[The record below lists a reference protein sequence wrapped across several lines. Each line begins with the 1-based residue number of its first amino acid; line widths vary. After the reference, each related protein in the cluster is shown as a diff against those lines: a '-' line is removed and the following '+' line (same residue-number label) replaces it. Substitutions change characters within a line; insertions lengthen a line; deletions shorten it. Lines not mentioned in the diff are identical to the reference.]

1 MTSLYQDI
9 KAKLTRLHVLEQ
21 FIVINSFVF
30 IVVGIMS
37 FLITNGRFHVF
48 EFLSLSNDLWESILH
63 PWSLLTYGFL
73 HHSFSHL
80 FFNML
85 CLYLLAQTFSNLFN
99 ARMSLKIY
107 LLGIISGGILF
118 LIASSFLPFLR
129 INNSLVGASA
139 GLWACIIFL
148 SAYMPNKVVGIL
160 RFNFKL
166 KYLAYVMIAYN
177 LLVVFSSN
185 SGGGIAHYGGGLFGF
200 YYAKELQKGR
210 EIGRFLDSILNYF
223 NKSVKTVYRK
233 KHNNSSTNFKKND
246 RSVYNHQKQIDL
258 ILDKISKSGYESL
271 TKDEK
276 DFLFRAGKK

>member
-9 KAKLTRLHVLEQ
+9 KDKLTRLHVLEQ
-21 FIVINSFVF
+21 IIVINTFVF
-30 IVVGIMS
+30 IIVGLMS
-37 FLITNGRFHVF
+37 FLITNGHFYVF
-48 EFLSLSNDLWESILH
+48 DCLSLSNDFWESILY

-73 HHSFSHL
+73 HNSFYHL

-85 CLYLLAQTFSNLFN
+85 YLYLLAQTFSNLFN

-139 GLWACIIFL
+139 GVWSCIIFL
-148 SAYMPNKVVGIL
+148 SAYMPNKIVGIL

-166 KYLAYVMIAYN
+166 KYLAYAMIAYN

-185 SGGGIAHYGGGLFGF
+185 SGGGIAHYGGGLLVFIML
-200 YYAKELQKGR
+200 K
-210 EIGRFLDSILNYF
+210 
-223 NKSVKTVYRK
+223 
-233 KHNNSSTNFKKND
+233 NFKKVV
-246 RSVYNHQKQIDL
+246 RQ
-258 ILDKISKSGYESL
+258 E
-271 TKDEK
+271 
-276 DFLFRAGKK
+276 DF

>member
-9 KAKLTRLHVLEQ
+9 KDKLTRLNILEQ
-21 FIVINSFVF
+21 IIFINSFVF
-30 IVVGIMS
+30 IIVGIMS
-37 FLITNGRFHVF
+37 FLISNGRFYIF
-48 EFLSLSNDLWESILH
+48 EYLSLSNDLWESILY
-63 PWSLLTYGFL
+63 PWTFLTYGFL
-73 HHSFSHL
+73 HYSLSHL

-118 LIASSFLPFLR
+118 LTASSFSPFLK

-139 GLWACIIFL
+139 GLWSCIIFL
-148 SAYMPNKVVGIL
+148 STYMPNKIVGIF

-166 KYLAYVMIAYN
+166 KYLAFAMIAYN
-177 LLVVFSSN
+177 LLIIFSNN
-185 SGGGIAHYGGGLFGF
+185 SGGGIAHYGGGLLGF
-200 YYAKELQKGR
+200 YYAKELKKGR
-210 EIGRFLDSILNYF
+210 DIGRFLDLIFNYF
-223 NKSVKTVYRK
+223 NKSIKTVHRK
-233 KHNNSSTNFKKND
+233 KNHNASRNFKNTD
-246 RSVYNHQKQIDL
+246 RNVYNHQKQIDL

-271 TKDEK
+271 TQEEK

>member
-1 MTSLYQDI
+1 
-9 KAKLTRLHVLEQ
+9 
-21 FIVINSFVF
+21 
-30 IVVGIMS
+30 
-37 FLITNGRFHVF
+37 
-48 EFLSLSNDLWESILH
+48 
-63 PWSLLTYGFL
+63 
-73 HHSFSHL
+73 
-80 FFNML
+80 ML
-85 CLYLLAQTFSNLFN
+85 CLYLLAQTFSNLFS
-99 ARMSLKIY
+99 AKMSLKIY

-118 LIASSFLPFLR
+118 LITSSFLPFLR

-139 GLWACIIFL
+139 GLWSCIIFL

-166 KYLAYVMIAYN
+166 KYLAYAMIAYN

-210 EIGRFLDSILNYF
+210 ETGRFLDSILNYF
-223 NKSVKTVYRK
+223 NKSIKTVHRK
-233 KHNNSSTNFKKND
+233 KHNNSSSNYNNTD
-246 RSVYNHQKQIDL
+246 RNVYNHQKQIDL

-271 TKDEK
+271 TKEEK